1 MSNRKEKILDPNE
14 LMRRANEEFISKLK
28 ISEKEKKKMRAFIN
42 CEPGDLHLFCDGVQN
57 VPNGVKKEYRDED
70 YDEKGNKI

>member
-1 MSNRKEKILDPNE
+1 MRKKSTIFSNDFLREAI
-14 LMRRANEEFISKLK
+14 EEFISKLK

-57 VPNGVKKEYRDED
+57 DPNGVKKEYRDED
-70 YDEKGNKI
+70 HGEKGNKI

>member
-1 MSNRKEKILDPNE
+1 MRKKSTIFSNDFLREAI
-14 LMRRANEEFISKLK
+14 EEFISKLK

-57 VPNGVKKEYRDED
+57 VLNGVKKEYRDED